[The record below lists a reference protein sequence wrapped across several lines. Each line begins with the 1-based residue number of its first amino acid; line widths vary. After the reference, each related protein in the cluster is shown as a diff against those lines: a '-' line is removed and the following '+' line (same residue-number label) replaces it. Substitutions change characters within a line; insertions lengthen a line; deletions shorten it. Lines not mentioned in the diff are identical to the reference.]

1 MSINAINGFGNVQF
15 GGIQADPIKPE
26 TRQKLRELN
35 IDENSVKTETQAQ
48 QKITEKE
55 EQMRKEIIEQI
66 QAQASSQQTAQAGSQ
81 IQQPQQVQG
90 VENTEKVEGV
100 KDSQQIK
107 QPQGIEQQ
115 HSINNQQQG
124 DEQIK
129 AFAASQQIVQALPF
143 EKGSEL
149 VAMYNKFKLGLI

>member
-1 MSINAINGFGNVQF
+1 MSINAVNGFNNFQYGANQV
-15 GGIQADPIKPE
+15 DPIKPE

-35 IDENSVKTETQAQ
+35 IDEKSVKNEAQAQ
-48 QKITEKE
+48 VKINEKE
-55 EQMRKEIIEQI
+55 EQFRKEMREFL
-66 QAQASSQQTAQAGSQ
+66 QAQASTQQQAQASSQ

-90 VENTEKVEGV
+90 IDKAEKVEGI
-100 KDSQQIK
+100 KESQQVK
-107 QPQGIEQQ
+107 QPEGIEQQ
-115 HSINNQQQG
+115 HAVNNQQQG

-129 AFAASQQIVQALPF
+129 AFAASQQKIDALPF